1 MSSSTNVY
9 VRIFLPRHHHQP
21 LNYSSSVK
29 LPLIVYFHGGAFI
42 LCSADMTVFHDFCLN
57 MAVQLQAV
65 VVSVEYRL
73 APEHRLPATYDD
85 AMQVLHW
92 IKASQEE
99 EEWLSKYADFSN
111 CFLMGTSAGGNL
123 AYHAGLRATAQ
134 VDDLLPLQIGGL
146 ILHHAFFSGVN
157 MTDSELRLVEKDPIY
172 HPSVSELSWSL
183 CLPHEADRDHEYC
196 NPTVESGSKLL
207 LDRIKWLGWKVMV
220 TGTDGDPLIDRLI
233 ELVKIIKQKGVQV
246 VAHFAEEGFHA
257 MEIAD
262 GSKAEVL
269 YDQIKHFIFS
279 SNLFAWSVMVI
290 GNMYICMSLLIWLL

>member
-1 MSSSTNVY
+1 
-9 VRIFLPRHHHQP
+9 
-21 LNYSSSVK
+21 
-29 LPLIVYFHGGAFI
+29 
-42 LCSADMTVFHDFCLN
+42 

-73 APEHRLPATYDD
+73 APEHRLPAAYDD
-85 AMQVLHW
+85 AMQ
-92 IKASQEE
+92 E

-134 VDDLLPLQIGGL
+134 VDDLLPLQIRGL
-146 ILHHAFFSGVN
+146 ILHHAFFSEVN

-183 CLPHEADRDHEYC
+183 CLPHEADRDHEYY

-220 TGTDGDPLIDRLI
+220 TGTDEDPLIDRLI

-269 YDQIKHFIFS
+269 YDQIKHFIF
-279 SNLFAWSVMVI
+279 LFKFVCLVSDGNWQYVYMHVFVDLVIVMFVLHFMDEKLNPECEHVI
-290 GNMYICMSLLIWLL
+290 KQFFIENFQQLSL